1 MLYLPFKQP
10 RRDLIFPRGS
20 GGNFIMYMLSYDTYG
35 NNMNHDSGDNEYF
48 FDHTHK
54 FRDNIL
60 KNNFFEFVQ
69 VNKDKIIS
77 ANSSWKNLHK
87 YRKGVVSIFV
97 DTWIYQSFKELTE
110 LSIDELGWL
119 DFSIYCRIPWH
130 NIDNS
135 VMLSTTLHNDI
146 ISNYSNKNYKYL
158 TCARHTPDT
167 MAFYGA
173 RPFNSE
179 NKFLNHLQNGMN
191 YEFGFIDFDFNSD
204 AFKYVVLL
212 RYGKHLSVAPS
223 HVLNYLKTSLHDVF
237 SKEVAK
243 VKALFPNH
251 TSFKWEELFFDKN
264 TDTWERLFEYY
275 DRKSVWDTYK
285 SEIMEHVNHY
295 MYENDKLYEKMK
307 IELDIL

>member
-1 MLYLPFKQP
+1 MLYLPFEQT
-10 RRDLIFPRGS
+10 RRDLIFPRGA
-20 GGNFIMYMLSYDTYG
+20 GGNFIMYMLYYDTHG
-35 NNMNHDSGDNEYF
+35 NNLNYDASDNEYF
-48 FDHTHK
+48 FDHTHL

-77 ANSSWKNLHK
+77 TKSSWNNSNK
-87 YRKGVVSIFV
+87 YRKGTASMFV
-97 DTWIYQSFKELTE
+97 DTWLYQSLGGLTK
-110 LSIDELGWL
+110 LSIYELGWL
-119 DFSIYCRIPWH
+119 DFSIYCRIAWH
-130 NIDNS
+130 HIDDS

-179 NKFLNHLQNGMN
+179 NKFLNHLQSGMN
-191 YEFGFIDFDFNSD
+191 YEFGFIDFDFND
-204 AFKYVVLL
+204 MFKYVTML
-212 RYGKHLSVAPS
+212 RYGKHSSVAPKN
-223 HVLNYLKTSLHDVF
+223 VLDYLKTSPRDVF
-237 SKEVAK
+237 AKEVTK
-243 VKALFPNH
+243 IKELFPNH
-251 TSFKWEELFFDKN
+251 VSFKWEELFVDKN

-275 DRKSVWDTYK
+275 DRKSIWDNYK

-307 IELDIL
+307 IELDIQ

>member
-1 MLYLPFKQP
+1 MLYLPFEQT
-10 RRDLIFPRGS
+10 RRDLIFPRGA
-20 GGNFIMYMLSYDTYG
+20 GGNFIMYMLSYDTHR
-35 NNMNHDSGDNEYF
+35 NNLNHDSGDNEYF
-48 FDHTHK
+48 FDHTYI

-69 VNKDKIIS
+69 LNKDKIIS
-77 ANSSWKNLHK
+77 INSSWKNLHK
-87 YRKGVVSIFV
+87 YRKGVASIFV
-97 DTWIYQSFKELTE
+97 DTWIYQSFKELTN

-130 NIDNS
+130 HIDNS

-146 ISNYSNKNYKYL
+146 ISKYSNKSYKYL

-167 MAFYGA
+167 MAYYGA
-173 RPFNSE
+173 QPFNSE

-191 YEFGFIDFDFNSD
+191 YEFGFIDFDFNND
-204 AFKYVVLL
+204 AFKYVALL
-212 RYGKHLSVAPS
+212 RYGKHSSVAPK
-223 HVLNYLKTSLHDVF
+223 HVLDYLKTSIRDVF
-237 SKEVAK
+237 VKEVTK
-243 VKALFPNH
+243 VKELFPNH